1 MKAEKLRD
9 MNPDE
14 LRNEETR
21 LVDQIFRLRF
31 QIAASQAE
39 NPARVHLLRKDLAR
53 VKTILRE
60 KAGPASVAV
69 KSTAAAAG
77 AAVADK
83 PATGKAVAGGAA
95 AGGTEAVSAGSAKM
109 KPARSVSKVGRQGA
123 AKSGGTVKAKGAAK
137 AKGAKQ
143 ERG

>member
-1 MKAEKLRD
+1 MKAGKLRD
-9 MNPDE
+9 MTSDE
-14 LRNEETR
+14 LKLEESK

-60 KAGPASVAV
+60 KAGPLERAEPR
-69 KSTAAAAG
+69 AAAPVAATG
-77 AAVADK
+77 APSEPAAPAAPAVATK
-83 PATGKAVAGGAA
+83 SAQTRQSGKGRRESVA
-95 AGGTEAVSAGSAKM
+95 AGGGTG
-109 KPARSVSKVGRQGA
+109 RS
-123 AKSGGTVKAKGAAK
+123 KGASK
-137 AKGAKQ
+137 RTGAKQ

>member
-69 KSTAAAAG
+69 KSTAAVAG
-77 AAVADK
+77 AAAAGK
-83 PATGKAVAGGAA
+83 PATGKAVAGKA
-95 AGGTEAVSAGSAKM
+95 AGRTEAVAAGSAKT
-109 KPARSVSKVGRQGA
+109 KPARSAGKVGRQSA
-123 AKSGGTVKAKGAAK
+123 AKSGGTVKEKGAAK